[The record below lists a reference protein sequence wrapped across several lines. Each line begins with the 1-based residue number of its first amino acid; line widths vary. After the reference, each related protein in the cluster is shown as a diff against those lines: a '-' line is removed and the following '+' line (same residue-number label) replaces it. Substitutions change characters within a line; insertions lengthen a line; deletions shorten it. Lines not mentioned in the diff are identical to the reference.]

1 VKLGFCAA
9 GSLSVAALPVGRPT
23 ILHRYANRCL
33 TARLQRVSLSASWT
47 SAVSWV
53 ACPTFG
59 VNGELEIEA
68 IVGEEDGYTAESDAA
83 ILLQGLDIPDELH
96 DRTMAELQGGQ
107 KVRVL
112 LAQALFKDPAKVEF
126 VSVTAEGR
134 WPAIESGRADM
145 GVGGTTTYPDR
156 AIRVAFTRPF
166 IDSGISVL
174 VSKKS
179 GIKTLADLNQDKF
192 TVASLNN
199 PQMADRAKR
208 FFPKS
213 KVLTFDT
220 PAAQFLAVRSG
231 RAHALQIDTP
241 SAEYWAAHNKDEME
255 VLPGLLGASQNNGVF
270 MKPGDFKV
278 TGVEA
283 TADFE
288 HE

>member
-1 VKLGFCAA
+1 MLKCRARHVWTAVLIATLVVTGTEARAEEKSRLDVVLERGKLIVVTLTTVPPFAFNDDKGQLVGF
-9 GSLSVAALPVGRPT
+9 
-23 ILHRYANRCL
+23 
-33 TARLQRVSLSASWT
+33 
-47 SAVSWV
+47 
-53 ACPTFG
+53 
-59 VNGELEIEA
+59 
-68 IVGEEDGYTAESDAA
+68 
-83 ILLQGLDIPDELH
+83 DIDIS
-96 DRTMAELQGGQ
+96 R
-107 KVRVL
+107 L
-112 LAQALFKDPAKVEF
+112 LAQALFKDPNKVEF

-208 FFPKS
+208 FFPKA
-213 KVLTFDT
+213 KALTFDT

-231 RAHALQIDTP
+231 RANALQIDTP
-241 SAEYWAAHNKDEME
+241 AAEYWAAHNKDEME

-270 MKPGDFKV
+270 MKPGDFKWWLWLDTAV
-278 TGVEA
+278 AEMRTGSWYPQYAEIYQKWFGRNPPPQKFYLA
-283 TADFE
+283 Q
-288 HE
+288 